1 MASPFL
7 PTANKVRGLSG
18 TSRDDFWGWA
28 QPVARSARKISWRI
42 FVLVRNRY
50 NSGSPLYFV
59 RQGSGAVPDDAVQGG
74 SVPKKISRQTFVL
87 ARNRY
92 NSGSPLYFVRGGSE
106 IIASDAVQGG
116 SMPEILL
123 IRRYILI
130 LERKYNELHKGGIAL

>member
-1 MASPFL
+1 MPE
-7 PTANKVRGLSG
+7 
-18 TSRDDFWGWA
+18 
-28 QPVARSARKISWRI
+28 KISRQT
-42 FVLVRNRY
+42 FGLARNRY

-74 SVPKKISRQTFVL
+74 SVPEKISRQTFVL

-106 IIASDAVQGG
+106 IIASDAVQSG

-123 IRRYILI
+123 MLYRILI
-130 LERKYNELHKGGIAL
+130 YRNRTKYRNRTNIKNITHERRKLYDTG